1 MLDRMKAWTQIDTEF
16 GWIRLDW
23 SSQGLR
29 ALHLLGPEPG
39 PEGEL
44 DLPPFVQAALARL
57 KAFLEGGPPSFGALS
72 LDLSGQPPF
81 RRRVLE
87 VLRQTRPGQTLS
99 YGELALLAGSPG
111 AARAVGQAMKR
122 NPLPILIP
130 CHRVVG
136 SGWAGGFSFGE
147 GLDTKARLL
156 ALDAR
161 HTE

>member
-1 MLDRMKAWTQIDTEF
+1 MDGWTQIATEF

-23 SSQGLR
+23 TSRGLR
-29 ALHLLGPEPG
+29 SLHLLGPDPG
-39 PEGEL
+39 PEGQAE
-44 DLPPFVQAALARL
+44 LPPFVEAALNRL
-57 KAFLEGGPPSFGALS
+57 QAFLEGGSPAFGDLPV
-72 LDLSGQPPF
+72 DLSGQPPF

-99 YGELALLAGSPG
+99 YGELALLAGSPA

-122 NPLPILIP
+122 NPLPIIIP

-136 SGWAGGFSFGE
+136 AGWAGGFSFGE

-156 ALDAR
+156 ELDAR